1 MANRYLQQFFY
12 SFTRNLT
19 SLNGP
24 ILLDSGTIGVI
35 SSSISGVTSVARTGV
50 GEITITLTDKWPTL
64 MFIDAQLLSATA
76 RDLVPQIKSVTLS
89 TKVIVI
95 NLLAGAT
102 PTDPINAMTLYVNM
116 MFKNSSVTY

>member
-24 ILLDSGTIGVI
+24 IALASGTVGVS
-35 SSSISGVTSVARTGV
+35 SSSIVGASAARTGV
-50 GEITITLTDKWPTL
+50 GEITITLVDKWPSL
-64 MFIDAQLLSATA
+64 VFVDAQILSATA
-76 RDLVPQIKSVTLS
+76 RDLVPQVKSIDLTAK
-89 TKVIVI
+89 TIVI
-95 NLLAGAT
+95 NLLTGAS
-102 PTDPINAMTLYVNM
+102 PTDPLNAMTLYVNM

>member
-24 ILLDSGTIGVI
+24 ISLASGTDGVS
-35 SSSISGVTSVARTGV
+35 SSSIVGATVARTGV
-50 GEITITLTDKWPTL
+50 GEITITLADKWPSL
-64 MFIDAQLLSATA
+64 VFIDAQLLSATA
-76 RDLVPQIKSVTLS
+76 RDLVPQVKSVDLPN
-89 TKVIVI
+89 KLIVI

-102 PTDPINAMTLYVNM
+102 PTDPLNAMTLYVNL

>member
-24 ILLDSGTIGVI
+24 VVLDSGTLGVN
-35 SSSISGVTSVARTGV
+35 SSSIVGATVARTGV
-50 GEITITLTDKWPTL
+50 GEITITLADKWPTL
-64 MFIDAQLLSATA
+64 VFIDAQILSATA
-76 RDLVPQIKSVTLS
+76 RDLVPQIKSVDLTNKL
-89 TKVIVI
+89 IVI

-102 PTDPINAMTLYVNM
+102 PTDPLNAMTLYVNM

>member
-24 ILLDSGTIGVI
+24 IALDSGTIGVS
-35 SSSISGVTSVARTGV
+35 SSSIVGATVARSGV
-50 GEITITLTDKWPTL
+50 GEITITLADKWPSL
-64 MFIDAQLLSATA
+64 VFIDAQILSATA
-76 RDLVPQIKSVTLS
+76 RDLVPQIKSIDLS
-89 TKVIVI
+89 AKSIVI

-102 PTDPINAMTLYVNM
+102 PTDPLNAMTLYVNM